1 MASRDRYEVLV
12 LAKSCPSLHTRTAL
26 DDATPDHHRMGRAR
40 MRYDATRHTRCD
52 SARCPT
58 GASLAL
64 LSPLSPLRAPS
75 WAAGRRRI
83 MLRPWCATRRQAGE
97 ARRSWGECKWMLW
110 QEGHSYSSRIIII
123 LSYYPLIMAPHT
135 FLECRPRR
143 KTLASRLLGSSVMAR
158 S

>member
-1 MASRDRYEVLV
+1 
-12 LAKSCPSLHTRTAL
+12 
-26 DDATPDHHRMGRAR
+26 
-40 MRYDATRHTRCD
+40 
-52 SARCPT
+52 
-58 GASLAL
+58 
-64 LSPLSPLRAPS
+64 
-75 WAAGRRRI
+75 
-83 MLRPWCATRRQAGE
+83 
-97 ARRSWGECKWMLW
+97 MLW